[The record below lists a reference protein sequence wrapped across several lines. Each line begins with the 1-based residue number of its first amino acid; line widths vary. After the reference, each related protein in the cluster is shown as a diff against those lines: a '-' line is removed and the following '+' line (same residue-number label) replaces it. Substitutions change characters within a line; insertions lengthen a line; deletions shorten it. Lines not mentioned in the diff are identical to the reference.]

1 MNQKEMMLLGSAV
14 KRKTHV
20 LTADSQ
26 NGSLFGFW
34 TAYTGDTYGSITP
47 TTIEGFSIAGLYTVF
62 AGNPSSKDS
71 TLLFLNGEGDLPN
84 VDRVTRL
91 DMAITLDLKREDEQE
106 AKIATHGTNGILF
119 FDEDK
124 GKTIDLIIV
133 AV

>member
-1 MNQKEMMLLGSAV
+1 MNQKEMMLQGSAV

-26 NGSLFGFW
+26 NGGLFGFW

-47 TTIEGFSIAGLYTVF
+47 TTIEGFTITGLYTIL

-71 TLLFLNGEGDLPN
+71 TCLGLIGEGDLPG
-84 VDRVTRL
+84 VVRVTRL
-91 DMAITLDLKREDEQE
+91 DMAITLDLKKADEQE
-106 AKIATHGTNGILF
+106 AKFATHYTNEILF

-124 GKTIDLIIV
+124 GKTIDLIIE